1 MKTVSV
7 VAAVIESEGRF
18 FATQRGYGPQKDGWE
33 FPGGKIEPGETPE
46 AALMREIREEL
57 DADIT
62 VGEKLV
68 QVEYDYPD
76 FHLSMGCYRCAL
88 ASGHLTLKEHEAAR
102 WLALSELDDLAWLP
116 ADRIVADALRR
127 AVKTNQPRE

>member
-57 DADIT
+57 DAEIT

-68 QVEYDYPD
+68 QVEYDYPE
-76 FHLSMGCYRCAL
+76 FHLSMGCYRCVL

-102 WLALSELDDLAWLP
+102 WLTLSELDDLAWLP

>member
-18 FATQRGYGPQKDGWE
+18 FATQRGYGPQKHGWE

-57 DADIT
+57 DADII

-68 QVEYDYPD
+68 QVEYDYPEFD
-76 FHLSMGCYRCAL
+76 LSMGCYRGAL